1 MAVLAPAPRRLS
13 RFLIELSPADFRY
26 DDIEHMTARS
36 RAACSDLALQN
47 VAVRLLRSI
56 FLPED
61 GSCLLLF
68 EASSPLA
75 VAEAQRLAHL
85 PSAHISELTRA

>member
-1 MAVLAPAPRRLS
+1 VINPAPRRLS
-13 RFLIELSPADFRY
+13 RFLIELPAADYRL
-26 DDIEHMTARS
+26 DEMERVTARS
-36 RAACSDLALQN
+36 RAACSDLSRQN

-61 GSCLLLF
+61 GSFLLLF

-75 VAEAQRLAHL
+75 VAEAQRRAQL
-85 PSAHISELTRA
+85 PFAWISELPRA